1 MLGVSTL
8 ISRARAA
15 RAAGRGVASPSP
27 ASHALIPR
35 HLHSSSTSEALKLFP
50 TTKSITPTYFTPPPA
65 RPPAL
70 LEAVEALF
78 ADLQTIVG
86 EFQAAPEK
94 VELANTAGTAPAVV
108 SKVAAASS
116 KSKAALARDEQ
127 E

>member
-1 MLGVSTL
+1 M
-8 ISRARAA
+8 
-15 RAAGRGVASPSP
+15 
-27 ASHALIPR
+27 
-35 HLHSSSTSEALKLFP
+35 
-50 TTKSITPTYFTPPPA
+50 
-65 RPPAL
+65 
-70 LEAVEALF
+70 EALF

-94 VELANTAGTAPAVV
+94 VELTNTAGTAPAMV